1 MSLIKPIISFKIA
14 SLTLPLFNFVSSL
27 FLYLLTLTELKI
39 LQYSLPLLHH
49 YNYLHYIWRC
59 HTYECSKGCFLLQQ
73 KLLLTASTIPREKR
87 KLGNKTEDQKMV
99 HFVSSAE
106 DIKAVWSLCAVIF
119 LS

>member
-49 YNYLHYIWRC
+49 YNYLH
-59 HTYECSKGCFLLQQ
+59 
-73 KLLLTASTIPREKR
+73 
-87 KLGNKTEDQKMV
+87 
-99 HFVSSAE
+99 
-106 DIKAVWSLCAVIF
+106 
-119 LS
+119 